1 MRIYKKI
8 ILGVFVLIL
17 VTLTAVCVWQWE
29 NINAVIKTMTS
40 TSEQIAREMD
50 DTKKQLEDDIKQQYP
65 SVISD
70 FTAEEEK
77 KILKGEMSVD
87 EAVEV
92 LNRKYENSKNNA
104 TASKGPS
111 PETDRLIS
119 EKVIELYSLKAY
131 YLGQLG
137 QMEAVVKKDYAALPK
152 EKRNLLGKKEIVS
165 RYMGKAMGLLEQCDA
180 RVETL
185 LAELKTE
192 LNALN
197 ADTSIINK
205 IRAAYESEKK
215 LKKAYYMKLMDE

>member
-1 MRIYKKI
+1 MRLYKKI
-8 ILGVFVLIL
+8 ILGVLALMLVIL
-17 VTLTAVCVWQWE
+17 ASICVWQWE

-40 TSEQIAREMD
+40 TSEQIAQEMD

-65 SVISD
+65 SIISD

-77 KILKGEMSVD
+77 KIIKGEMSVD

-92 LNRKYENSKNNA
+92 LNKKYEDSKNSA
-104 TASKGPS
+104 TAPKVSN

-152 EKRNLLGKKEIVS
+152 EKKNLLGKKEIVS

-180 RVETL
+180 KVETL

-192 LNALN
+192 LETHN

-205 IRAAYESEKK
+205 IRAAYENEKK
-215 LKKAYYMKLMDE
+215 LKKAYYIKLMDE